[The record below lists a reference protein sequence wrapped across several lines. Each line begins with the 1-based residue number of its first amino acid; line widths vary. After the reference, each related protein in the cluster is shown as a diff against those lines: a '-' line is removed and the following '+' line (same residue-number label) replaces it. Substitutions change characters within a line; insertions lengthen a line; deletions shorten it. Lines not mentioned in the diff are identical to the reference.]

1 MNFRNNDEIYK
12 IPRILV
18 ILVLDHSLTLTLELR
33 KNVFFFVNYLNIF
46 QSNKSFA
53 LEQLF
58 CVTLFTTQFS

>member
-18 ILVLDHSLTLTLELR
+18 ILVLDHSLTLELR